1 MPHFIRVVRSA
12 DIFVLNYLVERF
24 EHLPAKFTGVNFL
37 NGFLFATSFFFVK
50 HQIAFTN
57 ELLLAVFALKLA
69 FCLVL
74 SLMVH
79 KVTLGGERTIAA
91 LDLASKRLVA
101 CMNSLMCF

>member
-1 MPHFIRVVRSA
+1 MVVNIRVVRTA

-50 HQIAFTN
+50 HQITFTN
-57 ELLLAVFALKLA
+57 KLLLAVFALKLA
-69 FCLVL
+69 FSLVL

-79 KVTLGGERTIAA
+79 KVTLGGEGAIAV
-91 LDLASKRLVA
+91 LNLASKRLVTS
-101 CMNSLMCF
+101 MH